1 MKHPRNFGRRLCI
14 LLVLGLFS
22 AALGLRADSLT
33 GKRVDLLAEME
44 AGSVDY
50 ETDASTPSNSA
61 PIGTLFVKVEGG
73 LKVDHKAYA
82 RMSTTSGFRDGHL
95 VFEFKWGEKTS
106 GPRETKARD
115 AAILLTSG
123 SLVSAPGIAVSL
135 REGCLGDVG
144 ISSGEGVV
152 PESSGFLLEGE
163 VATDE
168 SGQHIW
174 KPGASLV
181 RINKGFIHWAKHDP
195 AWVDRKGF
203 RGRNDIESP
212 TSEWNRLEVIVAGKK
227 IKCLVNGVL
236 VNEAQSTETAQYR
249 VGLQCSGAEFT
260 VRRYEIHPLDAFKES
275 WSSIQ
280 ASGGTDVSVRDGQT
294 KALSPEESLKQ
305 IQLDGPYEAQLVAA
319 EPLVLDPVECTWDA
333 KGRLYVADMLDYP
346 LGPKTPGD
354 PWLSRIQR
362 LSDEDGDGRMDKAVT
377 FAAHLDH
384 VQGLLP
390 YKDGLIVTTRT
401 QILFLQDTDGDGVA
415 DINQPLI
422 SGFNPR
428 FSQLQV
434 SAPRWGPD
442 GCVYFNNGLDAK
454 EIYAV
459 DQPSRAIGVPRTNF
473 RWDPRSGKL
482 EPVTGFGQYGASFD
496 DFGRYFFCSN
506 RNPVMFAV
514 MPLQAVQRNPLA
526 GIEKGWEDIAPAGP
540 ETRVYPLRITHTTA
554 DAHAGT
560 NTACSGLG
568 VYRGHL
574 MPELKNN
581 VFVPEPTGQ
590 LVTRYRIESN
600 GASLKA
606 VRVGERKEFFR
617 SGDEWCRPVNFTT
630 GPDGAI
636 YICDMYRRWIDHAR
650 FFPEDYVKSHDMREG
665 EAQGRIWRI
674 VPKNVKLAPVERAP
688 ESVAGL
694 RKWLEHPNVWQ
705 SETAQRLL
713 AERGE
718 PWTGEEQVQT
728 AERKTF
734 FSILNRT
741 AAGSQKSESPVS
753 EHARALSSYPEDP
766 WIAKAVLSSCRDSP
780 GGLLVQVLT
789 DDSFSHRYSAQKA
802 STVQGLARLS
812 AAGGIEDDFRSAL
825 LLLTAD
831 TSRLNWWK
839 AAVIQGF
846 SEGFSK
852 APGNSWGKSLAE
864 FLVKS
869 RTPFEEA
876 RQKLGVL
883 VARMDAALSEE
894 ATSPELKLACLSLLE
909 QRKWEE
915 VQPVVKKLLMP
926 GQDPGLQAAAIN
938 VLKRFGADKA
948 GPLAYEL
955 LPISGPS
962 LRRELVSLLSASPKT
977 ALELFKRMERGEVS
991 PALVEIETRWRYQ
1004 RGQGELRDLAVKL
1017 FGQPS
1022 EDRAGVV
1029 AAYAQSLNL
1038 TGNIE
1043 KGRQLFESMCTSC
1056 HRYGIVGNEVGPS
1069 LSDVKVKPPEAL
1081 LSDILDPNRMFEAR
1095 YCAYQVEMRD
1105 GRIFVGIVSAETSDS
1120 VTLTLQG
1127 GSREVLQR
1135 NAMREMKSLDRSLMP
1150 PGMEALIPL
1159 EQMRDLLSFL
1169 RQP

>member
-1 MKHPRNFGRRLCI
+1 
-14 LLVLGLFS
+14 
-22 AALGLRADSLT
+22 
-33 GKRVDLLAEME
+33 VDLLAEMKV
-44 AGSVDY
+44 GSM
-50 ETDASTPSNSA
+50 EFRTDALTPS
-61 PIGTLFVKVEGG
+61 IGIPAKALFARVDGN
-73 LKVDHKAYA
+73 LKVDHRAYA
-82 RMSTTSGFRDGHL
+82 QMSTTRSFGDGHL
-95 VFEFKWGEKTS
+95 VFEFKWGDKTY

-115 AAILLTSG
+115 AAILLTAGTSG
-123 SLVSAPGIAVSL
+123 DSAGISVSL
-135 REGCLGDVG
+135 REGCLGDLSLYSAENEPLGKPRPFLESEVTTD
-144 ISSGEGVV
+144 GV
-152 PESSGFLLEGE
+152 
-163 VATDE
+163 
-168 SGQHIW
+168 GQHIW

-181 RINKGFIHWAKHDP
+181 RVTAGAVHWARHDSG
-195 AWVDRKGF
+195 WVDRKGF
-203 RGRNDIESP
+203 RGRNDVESP
-212 TSEWNRLEVIVAGKK
+212 ASEWNRLEVIIIGKK
-227 IKCLVNGVL
+227 IKCVVNGVS
-236 VNEAQSTETAQYR
+236 VNEVLLTEATHR
-249 VGLQCSGAEFT
+249 KLSLQCRGAELT
-260 VRRYEIHPLDAFKES
+260 ARRYEMYPVGVFKES

-294 KALSPEESLKQ
+294 RALSPEESLKQ
-305 IQLDGPYEAQLVAA
+305 IQLDGPYDAQLVAA

-333 KGRLYVADMLDYP
+333 KGRMYVADMLDYP
-346 LGPKTPGD
+346 LGPKNPGD
-354 PWLSRIQR
+354 PWLSRIQM
-362 LSDEDGDGRMDKAVT
+362 LTDEDGDGRMDKAVT

-401 QILFLQDTDGDGVA
+401 QILFLRDTDGDGVA
-415 DINQPLI
+415 DVNEPLI
-422 SGFNPR
+422 TGFNPR

-442 GCVYFNNGLDAK
+442 GFVYFNNGLDAK

-459 DQPSRAIGVPRTNF
+459 DQPNAAIGVPRTNF

-514 MPLQAVQRNPLA
+514 MPFQAVLRNPLA

-590 LVTRYRIESN
+590 LVTRYRVEPN
-600 GASLKA
+600 GASLRA
-606 VRVGERKEFFR
+606 IRVGEHKEFFR

-674 VPKNVKLAPVERAP
+674 VPKGMKLAPVERTP
-688 ESVAGL
+688 ESVVGL
-694 RKWLEHPNVWQ
+694 RKWLEHPNAWQ
-705 SETAQRLL
+705 RETARRLL
-713 AERGE
+713 AEKGE
-718 PWTGEEQVQT
+718 LWTKEEQVETRERQT
-728 AERKTF
+728 F
-734 FSILNRT
+734 LSIIDNLSVGPKHTNM
-741 AAGSQKSESPVS
+741 PVT
-753 EHARALSSYPEDP
+753 EHARALSNYPEDP
-766 WIAKAVLSSCRDSP
+766 WIAKAVLSASRVSA
-780 GGLLVQVLT
+780 GAVLVQILA
-789 DDSFSHRYSAQKA
+789 DNSFSKTYSAQRA

-812 AAGGIEDDFRSAL
+812 AAGGEENDFGKAL
-825 LLLTAD
+825 SFLTAD
-831 TSRLNWWK
+831 PFVLSWWK

-846 SEGFSK
+846 SEGISK
-852 APGNSWGKSLAE
+852 VPSHPWGKSLAE
-864 FLVKS
+864 LAAKS
-869 RTPFEEA
+869 GTPFYEA
-876 RQKLGVL
+876 AQKMGVL
-883 VARMDAALSEE
+883 VARMETALSD
-894 ATSPELKLACLSLLE
+894 AGTSPELKLACLSLLE
-909 QRKWEE
+909 QRKWED
-915 VQPVVKKLLMP
+915 VQTVVKKLLMP
-926 GQDPGLQAAAIN
+926 GQDPGLQAAAMN
-938 VLKRFGADKA
+938 LVKRFGADKA

-955 LPISGPS
+955 LPISGPA

-977 ALELFKRMERGEVS
+977 ALELFKRMERGEIS

-1029 AAYAQSLNL
+1029 KAYAQTLDR
-1038 TGNIE
+1038 TGNVE

-1056 HRYGIVGNEVGPS
+1056 HRYGGMGSEVGPS

-1095 YCAYQVEMRD
+1095 YCAYQVDMRD
-1105 GRIFVGIVSAETSDS
+1105 GRILVGIVSGETSDS

-1127 GSREVLQR
+1127 GLKETLPRS
-1135 NAMREMKSLDRSLMP
+1135 AMREMKSLDRSLMP
-1150 PGMEALIPL
+1150 PGMEALITL
-1159 EQMRDLLSFL
+1159 EQMPDLLSFL